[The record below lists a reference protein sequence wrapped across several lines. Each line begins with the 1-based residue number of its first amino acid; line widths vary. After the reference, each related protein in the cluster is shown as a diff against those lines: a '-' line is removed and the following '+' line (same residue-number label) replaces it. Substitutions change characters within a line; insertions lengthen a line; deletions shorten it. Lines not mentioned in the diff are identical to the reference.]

1 MSNPI
6 DNRIIKIVT
15 QILNTNSEWLKNSI
29 IKQLSASDKQ
39 KVQRQLTQL
48 KKVG

>member
-1 MSNPI
+1 MSNQI
-6 DNRIIKIVT
+6 DIRILKIIT
-15 QILNTNSEWLKNSI
+15 QIQDANSEWLKNSI
-29 IKQLSASDKQ
+29 LKQLSASDKQ